1 MICSVFG
8 SVTTLCRIAHSFL
21 FVTMVALVPLG
32 GLLVQEA
39 VAAEDS
45 DKKPSLPLQG
55 STEKLSFTTDQ
66 GTWLSLD
73 VTPDGQSIIFEHLG
87 DIYKLPI
94 SGGKAER
101 IMGGLAFESQPRVS
115 PDGQWLTFIS
125 DRDGAINLWV
135 SKIDGSDAR
144 QLTSET
150 SGNLLSPDWTIDSQY
165 VVVTDTN
172 KQNALV
178 MFHRDGGN
186 GLRLGPESDENGE
199 ESGPPGEGNGQGDGL
214 QGVGVNMAPDG
225 RYLYFAMPA
234 GSIDVP
240 APQLSKIEI
249 GRINLLTG
257 ESNQVTQTVQGAVR
271 PAVSPDGKLLV
282 YATREETTTVLRVRD
297 LVTDSDRRLFGPVE
311 NASLGSL
318 GDSARDHLPGYS
330 FTPDGQA
337 LVVSSGGRLLKIDVR
352 TGKATA
358 IPFEVDVDLDVGPR
372 LTSPY
377 RVEQGPLRARLA
389 QDPQYSPDGRRV
401 AASVLTRIYV
411 MDVDKPASMKQ
422 LTRDDARQF
431 KPVWSPDGKWIAY
444 VTWDSEEGGHIWRMR
459 ANGRGKP
466 KQLTRDPAFYTEIA
480 FSPDGDRLVAL
491 RGSQYLRQQTY
502 SEIYSLVVPVNLVW
516 LPADGGDTTLI
527 VPGNGLRHPHVTNDN
542 SRVYAYDGETLV
554 SMRWDGSDRREH
566 LSVTREVDSQTLTA
580 SRIMVSPNG
589 HHALVLFERQVWVL
603 PLPVHGGTLLKIDLD
618 EPAIPA
624 VRITDIG
631 ADTISWADGG
641 ETISWGLGSTLFR
654 RPLSSVSFRA
664 PDEKEDNEDEGADGP
679 IEYVTLEEED
689 PVDRLEFVV
698 NLPRPK
704 PSGTIVLSGANLI
717 PMSGSTTN
725 QMSSV
730 LHDQDIIVTEN
741 RIVSIIPHGSRA
753 HPAGAKVVD
762 VSGHYIVPGF
772 IDTHAH
778 WEFMTNDV
786 LQPNSW
792 APIANLAYGVTAG
805 LDVQTSLKD
814 SLAYWDMVEVGL
826 STGQRL
832 FMVGQSV
839 DSSINFQ
846 SYKDA
851 HAFLRRYKEYYRT
864 PNIKS
869 YMVGNRKQRQWLIQA
884 AKDLALMPTTEA
896 GHSLRLDLTHAI
908 DGMHG
913 NEHLHSTEAP
923 QYDDVI
929 QVFARTRIAITPTF
943 IITGNP
949 SGKEYFYSRTEVHDD
964 EKLARFNPHPWLDLN
979 TRRRTV
985 WASDDEFDFEWKR
998 LVGSVAR
1005 LQRAGGLVG
1014 VGGHGEMQGLGMHW
1028 EMWIL
1033 AMGGMTN
1040 PEVLRAATIDG
1051 ARIIG
1056 IDQDLGSIEEG
1067 KLADL
1072 VILKENPLEDIRNTN
1087 TIRYVMKN
1095 GELYNGD
1102 TMDQIWPQ
1110 NKKLPPF
1117 WWWSEEE
1124 R

>member
-1 MICSVFG
+1 MTISIFNPV
-8 SVTTLCRIAHSFL
+8 VTGRPNAGSFL
-21 FVTMVALVPLG
+21 LVSMLALISLG
-32 GLLVQEA
+32 GLVYQQA

-45 DKKPSLPLQG
+45 DKKSSLPLEG

-73 VTPDGQSIIFEHLG
+73 VTPDGQSIILEHLG

-125 DRDGAINLWV
+125 DRDGAINLWI

-144 QLTSET
+144 QLTSQT

-172 KQNALV
+172 EQNALL

-186 GLRLGPESDENGE
+186 GLRLGPESGGNSGENNE
-199 ESGPPGEGNGQGDGL
+199 ASGPGEGL
-214 QGVGVNMAPDG
+214 QGVGVNMSADG

-234 GSIDVP
+234 AAIDYQEYP
-240 APQLSKIEI
+240 LSTLEI
-249 GRINLLTG
+249 GRLDLLTG
-257 ESNQVTQTVQGAVR
+257 EASQITQTVQGAVR
-271 PAVSPDGKLLV
+271 PAVSPDGRLLV
-282 YATREETTTVLRVRD
+282 YATREETITVLRVMD
-297 LVTDSDRRLFGPVE
+297 LVTYSDRRLFGPVE
-311 NASLGSL
+311 NAVLSS
-318 GDSARDHLPGYS
+318 DWSPSRDHLPGYS
-330 FTPDGQA
+330 FTPDGKA
-337 LVVSSGGRLLKIDVR
+337 LVVSSDGRLLRIDVR

-377 RVEQGPLRARLA
+377 RVEQGPVRARLA

-422 LTRDDARQF
+422 LTRDDDARQA

-444 VTWDSEEGGHIWRMR
+444 VTWDGEEGGHIWRMR
-459 ANGRGKP
+459 ANGRGQP
-466 KQLTRDPAFYTEIA
+466 QQLTRDPAFYTEIA
-480 FSPDGDRLVAL
+480 FSADGDRLVAL
-491 RGSQYLRQQTY
+491 QGSQYLRQRSY
-502 SEIYSLVVPVNLVW
+502 SEVFMMVVPVNLVW
-516 LPADGGDTTLI
+516 LPANGGDVTLI
-527 VPGNGLRHPHVTNDN
+527 APGNGLRHPHVTDDN
-542 SRVYAYDGETLV
+542 SRVYAYDGKTLV

-566 LSVTREVDSQTLTA
+566 LSVSSEMSST

-589 HHALVLFERQVWVL
+589 HHALMLIEHQVWVL
-603 PLPVHGGTLLKIDLD
+603 PLPVHGGKLLKIDLD

-631 ADTISWADGG
+631 ADYLSWADGG
-641 ETISWGLGSTLFR
+641 ETITWGLGSTLFR

-664 PDEKEDNEDEGADGP
+664 PDENEDDEDEDGP
-679 IEYVTLEEED
+679 IEYVALDED
-689 PVDRLEFVV
+689 ESVDRLEFEV
-698 NLPRPK
+698 NMPRYK
-704 PSGTIVLSGANLI
+704 PSGTIVLSRANVI
-717 PMSGSTTN
+717 TMSGSSTN
-725 QMSSV
+725 EMSSV
-730 LHDQDIIVTEN
+730 LRDQDIVVTDN
-741 RIVSIIPHGSRA
+741 RIVSINPHGSRA
-753 HPAGAKVVD
+753 HLAGAKVVD

-772 IDTHAH
+772 VDTHAH
-778 WEFMTNDV
+778 WEFKTNDV
-786 LQPNSW
+786 HQPDSW

-805 LDVQTSLKD
+805 LDVQTSTKD
-814 SLAYWDMVEVGL
+814 YLAYWDMVEVGM
-826 STGQRL
+826 SVGQRL
-832 FMVGQSV
+832 FMAGEGFSR
-839 DSSINFQ
+839 SKNFQ

-851 HAFLRRYKEYYRT
+851 HTFLRRYKEYYRT

-869 YMVGNRKQRQWLIQA
+869 YRVGNRKQRQWVIQA
-884 AKDLALMPTTEA
+884 AKDLTLMPTTESGA
-896 GHSLRLDLTHAI
+896 NLRLDLTHAI

-913 NEHLHSTEAP
+913 NEHYHSSEAP
-923 QYDDVI
+923 LYDDVT
-929 QVFARTRIAITPTF
+929 QLYARTRIAITPTF
-943 IITGNP
+943 LVLG
-949 SGKEYFYSRTEVHDD
+949 GGREYVFSRIEVHDD
-964 EKLARFNPHPWLDLN
+964 EKLARFIPHPWLDLT
-979 TRRRTV
+979 TRRRPM
-985 WASDDEFDFEWKR
+985 WASDDEYDFEWKR
-998 LVGSVAR
+998 RVGSIAR

-1014 VGGHGEMQGLGMHW
+1014 VGGHGEMQGIAVHW
-1028 EMWIL
+1028 EMWVM

-1040 PEVLRAATIDG
+1040 LEVLRAATIDG

-1056 IDQDLGSIEEG
+1056 VDQDLGSIEEG

-1095 GELYNGD
+1095 GEFYDGD
-1102 TMDQIWPQ
+1102 TMDQIWPEK
-1110 NKKLPPF
+1110 KKLPPF
-1117 WWWSEEE
+1117 WWWPEEE